1 MVCLATNTPE
11 YYAEL
16 CDEVRFFLDERK
28 IPLVE
33 AVQEEG
39 YTVWHS
45 VVEKPNAGCASREG
59 KGRFIH
65 TCVLYLDGRKV
76 GQHFFETPSLPDG
89 AGGRPWNISG
99 FAKEGPKLRF
109 FAV

>member
-45 VVEKPNAGCASREG
+45 VVEKPDAGCAPREG

-65 TCVLYLDGRKV
+65 TWMEGKLGSIFLRHQACRMA
-76 GQHFFETPSLPDG
+76 P
-89 AGGRPWNISG
+89 GGRPWNISE
-99 FAKEGPKLRF
+99 FAKGGPKLRF

>member
-45 VVEKPNAGCASREG
+45 VVEKPDAGCSPRRARGALSIPVCYTWMEG
-59 KGRFIH
+59 KLGSIFLRRQA
-65 TCVLYLDGRKV
+65 CRMA
-76 GQHFFETPSLPDG
+76 P
-89 AGGRPWNISG
+89 GGRPWNISG

>member
-45 VVEKPNAGCASREG
+45 VVEKPNAGCAPREG

-65 TCVLYLDGRKV
+65 TCMLYLDGREV

-89 AGGRPWNISG
+89 AGRAALEYKRIRKRGAKIAV
-99 FAKEGPKLRF
+99 FA
-109 FAV
+109 A